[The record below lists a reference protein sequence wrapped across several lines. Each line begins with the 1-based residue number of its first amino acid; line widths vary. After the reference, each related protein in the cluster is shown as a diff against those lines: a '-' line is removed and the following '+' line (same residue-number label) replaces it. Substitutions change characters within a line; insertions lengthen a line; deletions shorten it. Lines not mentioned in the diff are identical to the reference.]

1 MGPGAE
7 TTKEEAFTR
16 RTPAARPAGGA
27 ARRGPS
33 AVRGTAQ
40 VRVGPQDAQDGPARD
55 VVDQVLAYVERRA
68 RQGESG
74 QARGKGRQMAIAALL
89 LDRRDPAGLD
99 VNLERVARVYR
110 DGHASTPAALKKHA
124 SEARAILRYGMADGE
139 ALPESAAALPGEGER
154 LIARLDELIRSIPTR
169 EIFARRARHLSGQ
182 RGGRPTGAAFRV
194 LSAVAKLKEIAGSGD
209 PKAEAELRLVR
220 TFLLET

>member
-1 MGPGAE
+1 MSPGAE
-7 TTKEEAFTR
+7 TTKEEPFTR
-16 RTPAARPAGGA
+16 RTSAARPAA
-27 ARRGPS
+27 AATRRGPS
-33 AVRGTAQ
+33 GVRRTASG
-40 VRVGPQDAQDGPARD
+40 RVDPLSAPDGLAREL
-55 VVDQVLAYVERRA
+55 VDQVRAHVERQT
-68 RQGESG
+68 RQGERG
-74 QARGKGRQMAIAALL
+74 QARGMARQMAIAALL
-89 LDRRDPAGLD
+89 LERHDEAGLD
-99 VNLERVARVYR
+99 VNLERVVRVYR
-110 DGHASTPAALKKHA
+110 DSHASTPAALKKHA

-194 LSAVAKLKEIAGSGD
+194 LNAVARLKEIAGSGD